1 MTSRIFWIR
10 WLEAV
15 LALVLIYAGLLVFAG
30 SVAGWLFSAFG
41 FGPSEAIDTD
51 DVQEY
56 LKLPYMVL
64 GAVLAG
70 WTLTLLQ
77 LVRGPLRGG
86 APWVIPLMAR
96 SLALWFAL
104 DTGMSLVLGHP
115 THALFNLSFGLAL
128 SVPLVKLRSLQE
140 TTTT

>member
-30 SVAGWLFSAFG
+30 SVAGSLFAAFG
-41 FGPSEAIDTD
+41 FGPPESIDTN

-77 LVRGPLRGG
+77 LARGPLRDGS
-86 APWVIPLMAR
+86 PWVIPLMAR
-96 SLALWFAL
+96 SLALWFVL

-115 THALFNLSFGLAL
+115 THALFNVPFGVALAI
-128 SVPLVKLRSLQE
+128 PLARIRTS
-140 TTTT
+140 